1 MTLINTDPSLRAAPP
16 DRQPAISDTPAR
28 AIISPGAGIAIDEML
43 ETISRRRRWVAGVTA
58 VTLLLGVAVVLAFP
72 MRYKATT
79 QLTADP
85 RGLQVLANELTPR
98 GQTTE
103 VNAAVVETQARVLA
117 SDMVLRRVVESERL
131 DRDPEFNGTPETLFA
146 QAKSHIKGLLGP
158 ASGYDATTQALITLR
173 ERTKVQ
179 PTNGTYVIDIN
190 VSTREPQ
197 KSARIAQAISEAYLT
212 AESAARRVT
221 GQRTS
226 GSLAAQLEDMR
237 DRVTRAEAE
246 AERFKRENNIV
257 GINGRLVSEQ
267 QLADLS
273 SQLTAA
279 RALTGEMRVRF
290 EQTDRLSHTGGVA
303 DASLEAA
310 QSQVIT
316 QLRARYAEAKQVED
330 DLISN
335 LGPRHPRMASART
348 QVQSLRDQITQEL
361 RRIAAGARDDL
372 DRAQAAEDALAK
384 RLATLSAESGAVN
397 QKLVQLR
404 ELEREAQASR
414 SVYESFLTRT
424 REIRAQQEVDTT
436 NTTIISPALPPLKPS
451 GVPPLLILSVAA
463 AFGLSLGAVTAIARD
478 RLDGKVHTTRHMTA
492 TTGLPVLAALP
503 ALPGKSAATAE
514 DFGRMDAAALRG
526 INRLLDVIGGTTS
539 SHAAVVM
546 VTATEDRARKSA
558 VALQL
563 AMAASR
569 RGQSVLL
576 IDGDPDAPFSRST
589 APAAGGTGK
598 AVFTGHRPAG
608 EAATVLSG
616 TNVIV
621 LTNRAG
627 TDIITRAMESFETQF
642 LANPEFELIIID
654 GGLVNEDPN
663 ARFFAEVV
671 TNIALV
677 VQADVTRFA
686 ALDEARETLGLHA
699 AKVSGAVFLKDA
711 KRRPQREAA

>member
-1 MTLINTDPSLRAAPP
+1 MTLINTDPSLRAAAP
-16 DRQPAISDTPAR
+16 DRQPAISDTRER
-28 AIISPGAGIAIDEML
+28 AVISPGASIAIDELL

-58 VTLLLGVAVVLAFP
+58 ATVLVGVVVVLAFP

-131 DRDPEFNGTPETLFA
+131 DRDPEFNGTPESLFA
-146 QAKSHIKGLLGP
+146 QAKSYVKSLLGP
-158 ASGYDATTQALITLR
+158 SSGYDATTQALITLR

-197 KSARIAQAISEAYLT
+197 KSARIAQAISEAYLN

-237 DRVTRAEAE
+237 DRVTRSEAE
-246 AERFKRENNIV
+246 VERFKRDNNIV

-273 SQLTAA
+273 TQLTSA

-290 EQTDRLSHTGGVA
+290 EQTDRLSRTGGVA

-384 RLATLSAESGAVN
+384 RLAALSAESGAVN

-478 RLDGKVHTTRHMTA
+478 RLDGKVHTPRHMTT

-503 ALPGKSAATAE
+503 AISGKRAAE
-514 DFGRMDAAALRG
+514 DVGHMNATALRG
-526 INRLLDVIGGTTS
+526 INRLLDVIGNTAS
-539 SHAAVVM
+539 SHAAVIM
-546 VTATEDRARKSA
+546 VTATENRAGKSA

-589 APAAGGTGK
+589 APAVGGTGK
-598 AVFTGHRPAG
+598 AVFTGQRPG
-608 EAATVLSG
+608 VEAATVLSG

-654 GGLVNEDPN
+654 GGLLNEDPN
-663 ARFFAEVV
+663 ARFFAEVA

-711 KRRPQREAA
+711 KQRTRREAA